1 MSHDGGPSPMYWVIW
16 TVFRISRIFQVF
28 QVQHGV
34 PVLLEVAAKRFSG
47 FQGFECVESLGDPL
61 LVILG

>member
-1 MSHDGGPSPMYWVIW
+1 M
-16 TVFRISRIFQVF
+16 
-28 QVQHGV
+28 QHGV
-34 PVLLEVAAKRFSG
+34 PVLLEVSARQFPG